1 MAVDT
6 NIQIVREDPQI
17 EAYRLGL
24 LEDVK
29 DYIGKRI
36 DDPNALPP
44 AYQIA
49 GMSGMENQAA
59 ALAQEGIGG
68 FTPFIQG
75 GLEQVLAG
83 QQGIQ
88 NIAFPSL
95 QEAQRYYTRAGE
107 MAADPRGATEM
118 YMDPYRQEVINQAM
132 ADIQRQGALPLQ
144 QARAQAANV
153 GAFGGSRQ
161 AVLEGQLARNILEEQ
176 ARTAA
181 NLRSQGYG
189 QAQQM
194 AQQGIGQLAN
204 IGAGVAG
211 IGGQAAGIG
220 TQAANLGV
228 QQAGLGE
235 LAQTLGLRDIT
246 TLSALGGQ
254 QRAQQQAELDA
265 LRQSNVARMNEPFQ
279 LYSYLSD
286 IYRGTPSSQSVTTM
300 STQQNPSTAQQV
312 LGYGIAGLGA
322 LSGAKTAGLSF

>member
-24 LEDVK
+24 LQDVK
-29 DYIGKRI
+29 EYIGNRLS
-36 DDPNALPP
+36 DPNALPP
-44 AYQIA
+44 AYQVA

-59 ALAQEGIGG
+59 ALAQEGIGV
-68 FTPFIQG
+68 FTPYIQG
-75 GLEQVLAG
+75 GLEQILAG
-83 QQGIQ
+83 QEGIQ
-88 NIAFPSL
+88 NIAFPAL

-107 MAADPRGATEM
+107 MAGDPRAAAQM
-118 YMDPYRQEVINQAM
+118 YMDPYRQEVIDQTM
-132 ADIQRQGALPLQ
+132 QDISRAGAAPLQ

-161 AVLEGQLARNILEEQ
+161 AVLEGQLARNVLEEQ
-176 ARTAA
+176 SRAAA

-189 QAQQM
+189 QAQM
-194 AQQGIGQLAN
+194 LAQQGIGQLAN
-204 IGAGVAG
+204 LGAGVAG

-220 TQAANLGV
+220 TQAANLGI

-235 LAQTLGLRDIT
+235 LAQNLGLRDIT

-254 QRAQQQAELDA
+254 QRAQQQGELDA

-300 STQQNPSTAQQV
+300 NASQDPSTAQQV